1 MDVIFSPVILLRC
14 LSAEVVL
21 GIQLVCVLVTV
32 GVGEQVHAG
41 PRVEHLKSGQSIENT
56 ESIVIIKPET
66 RSEGEESLR
75 PCLRIHCPIKLS
87 K

>member
-1 MDVIFSPVILLRC
+1 MGVIFSPVILMRC

-56 ESIVIIKPET
+56 
-66 RSEGEESLR
+66 
-75 PCLRIHCPIKLS
+75 
-87 K
+87 